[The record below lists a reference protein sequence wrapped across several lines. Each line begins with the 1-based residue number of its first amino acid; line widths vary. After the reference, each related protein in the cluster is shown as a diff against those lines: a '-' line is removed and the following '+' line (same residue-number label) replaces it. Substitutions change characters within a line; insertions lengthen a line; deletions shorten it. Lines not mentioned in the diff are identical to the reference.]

1 MEPRSR
7 PIAFVVLA
15 LAFGCNMLGRGVG
28 DSFMVFVLPL
38 SDEFGWKRAE
48 VSSVYSIYLL
58 VTGLSAPLTGLLIDR
73 WGPRF
78 VYPLGL
84 ALLASACFAAGHL
97 DRIWQFQACI
107 GVVAGVGTSMLGMVP
122 ASILVSRWFRER
134 MASAMGVAYAGFG
147 TGTILLVPLAQHWIE
162 TMGWRE
168 TYFTLSLVL
177 LAALPLLVF
186 LPWKR
191 ISVDVGPGAARA
203 KADGPPAVSRLT
215 LLRQAMRDPVYWR
228 ITTLFAFTSMTT
240 YSVTTQVVPFL
251 IHAGLT
257 PLEAATAFGTAGLIS
272 VLGIPA
278 AGWIADRAGLRRTA
292 TVSIATTVVGIG
304 ALAVLVFV
312 PARWLVLAWVVCFGS
327 MMGARGPIV
336 STLAVRHFG
345 GAGYA
350 TIYGTMFAWMST
362 AGALAGLAS
371 AFLFDLT
378 GGYLAGLVFGMVTA
392 VIAVSPFWV
401 GPKPLGTR
409 P

>member
-7 PIAFVVLA
+7 TIAFVVLG

-28 DSFMVFVLPL
+28 DSFMVFILPL

-48 VSSVYSIYLL
+48 VSSVYSVYLL
-58 VTGLSAPLTGLLIDR
+58 VTGLSAPLTGMLIDR

-78 VYPLGL
+78 VYPVGL
-84 ALLASACFAAGHL
+84 ALLAAACLAAGHL
-97 DRIWQFQACI
+97 TRIWQFQLCI
-107 GVVAGVGTSMLGMVP
+107 GLVAGAGTSMLGMVP

-162 TMGWRE
+162 TLGWRE
-168 TYFTLSLVL
+168 TYFTMSLVL
-177 LAALPLLVF
+177 MGAMPLLLL
-186 LPWKR
+186 LPWRR

-203 KADGPPAVSRLT
+203 GAPPPASRLT

-251 IHAGLT
+251 IQSGLT

-278 AGWIADRAGLRRTA
+278 AGWFADRVGLRRTA
-292 TVSIATTVVGIG
+292 TVSIATTIVGIA
-304 ALAVLVFV
+304 ALGVLAFL
-312 PARWLVLAWVVCFGS
+312 PARWLVLVWVVCFGS

-362 AGALAGLAS
+362 AGAIAGLVS
-371 AFLFDLT
+371 ALLFDLT
-378 GGYLAGLVFGMVTA
+378 GGYFAGLAFGATTA
-392 VIAVSPFWV
+392 LVAVSPFWI
-401 GPKPLGTR
+401 GRRPLK
-409 P
+409 